1 DGIQIVT
8 VVIRSE
14 SHKPHFVS
22 GTAASIDGYG
32 AAIEK
37 SFHEA
42 ELGLVVMLT
51 KPSKGITN
59 IQDIKSPED
68 HGLYYSEESQY
79 SKLEFLWSRC
89 DSIESESFGSL
100 DDLIDLYDPVVV
112 DIANKYSRLKVVR
125 VFAEELIPINFGYGN
140 DHFTHHS

>member
-1 DGIQIVT
+1 RSAPPRLDPGLLANHWLERIDYWGKVGFIVDFLDMSHDGIQIVT

-22 GTAASIDGYG
+22 GTAASIAGYG

-100 DDLIDLYDPVVV
+100 DDLID
-112 DIANKYSRLKVVR
+112 
-125 VFAEELIPINFGYGN
+125 
-140 DHFTHHS
+140 